1 LEALS
6 EELTLFATWAQPQP
20 DEVRVRRMV
29 ESHITGL
36 VSQLWPTAK
45 VELFGSSACGLAL
58 PSSDLDVLVTGI
70 EDFNPNLP
78 APHFDQLHQLLNSN
92 GITEVAAL
100 PNARVPLVKYCD
112 PRARVWVDVSF
123 LALNSTNCI
132 PVVKGYL
139 NQFPLLKPLVTIFKT
154 ILRQTGLHKPHE
166 GGLGSYAV
174 VLLLVSFLRVRASA
188 GTDVHNIS
196 NLGLLFVTFLRFFS
210 NSALDCAFTPGAQ
223 DPFGEIRSV
232 RGRLEIWDPLD
243 NNNNVAYSCRRVE
256 QIQYICTITVER
268 LSWFDPNHYSS
279 VLATVIDP
287 SDQNLR
293 LPVHQVLPFV
303 PPECGEP
310 PKSTTTAC
318 TGTEELEP
326 WAVPPSIAEVQV
338 KTASNALLALDV
350 AGAEHPDRECETPS
364 GGVNVAATAD
374 WATIQPLQ
382 RSVTP
387 GRLRTQTSAPRRM
400 SK

>member
-1 LEALS
+1 
-6 EELTLFATWAQPQP
+6 
-20 DEVRVRRMV
+20 M
-29 ESHITGL
+29 
-36 VSQLWPTAK
+36 
-45 VELFGSSACGLAL
+45 
-58 PSSDLDVLVTGI
+58 LVTGI

-132 PVVKGYL
+132 PVVKVCLAQFRSTLSARFTNDLHFLPNSTSVLGASWFVLQGYL

-232 RGRLEIWDPLD
+232 RGRLEVFLL
-243 NNNNVAYSCRRVE
+243 V
-256 QIQYICTITVER
+256 
-268 LSWFDPNHYSS
+268 
-279 VLATVIDP
+279 
-287 SDQNLR
+287 QNLR
-293 LPVHQVLPFV
+293 
-303 PPECGEP
+303 
-310 PKSTTTAC
+310 
-318 TGTEELEP
+318 
-326 WAVPPSIAEVQV
+326 
-338 KTASNALLALDV
+338 
-350 AGAEHPDRECETPS
+350 
-364 GGVNVAATAD
+364 
-374 WATIQPLQ
+374 
-382 RSVTP
+382 
-387 GRLRTQTSAPRRM
+387 
-400 SK
+400 